1 MSRVEYVI
9 SEINDDT
16 ESKMVASVLRGY
28 RRRIETMEIALREI
42 AALGPWCEMSVAHR
56 IVFAALTSGYSSALK
71 TPRHTD
77 QASPAAPALR
87 AELAQA
93 CAATIEEAADV
104 AAVGGSREIRLPDCL
119 KEYRLLAP
127 GPYVARSAN
136 DKLDDWP
143 FWYVC
148 GPSGENTLSFPGGQ
162 IFSDKE
168 GAEAIARHANQRSA
182 ALTSEPRSAPHR
194 EAS

>member
-1 MSRVEYVI
+1 
-9 SEINDDT
+9 
-16 ESKMVASVLRGY
+16 
-28 RRRIETMEIALREI
+28 MEITDEWIESGARALAKRD
-42 AALGPWCEMSVAHR
+42 A
-56 IVFAALTSGYSSALK
+56 VFAGS
-71 TPRHTD
+71 D
-77 QASPAAPALR
+77 QFNDHHVNDARLILAAVAPLIEAQARGEAFKDATEVAERVIRDNLR